1 MTAVVR
7 HAIFL
12 VGLLGASLTLIAAPV
27 DECHSG
33 FAAYA
38 GAQPY
43 ILNAQV
49 ADRRTTQIVAVFEDI
64 GTDVRGAVPY
74 RIEIRSV
81 ATGKLVA
88 VRRGATLLVPHEQTE
103 VITKWNGR
111 DLGGALVADGEYS
124 IVAIAQFHAGVPLSS
139 RFADG
144 EIDETLGVVARSSE
158 VRVVVDHAGAFDVL
172 FTSANRMR
180 EQELAA
186 SIDPAFPYQF
196 FFGTTH
202 AHTNWSDGGMP
213 TSSCTSG
220 HYGFAGG
227 AQPADAFN
235 YAKTNGSVDFL
246 AVVEH
251 NHLMQDACTTC
262 TADQI
267 KSRYV
272 SGFTAAQTAT
282 VPGSFVGLWGME
294 WGVISG
300 GGHVNV
306 YNQAQLMSWAG
317 EPFHVQTDK
326 SNYPMLYTAMNNN
339 QGTLGSYGTFN
350 HPNTTDF
357 GSWTRSADGDAVMR
371 GLSMVSGPAFSTSTT
386 FTPGGSV
393 YTSRFNQALSYGWKI
408 APEAHQDNHCW
419 NYGNS
424 TPNRTVAVIPNGTTF
439 NQTSLVGAYGAR
451 HFYAQQ
457 DRDAQLI
464 YRTADGAQIMGN
476 SFSAGAGVPVYVKVS
491 DPVGEGVQKIEIWG
505 GKAGTVA
512 SPGAAPTVVASNIST
527 STLNATLALGTVGES
542 WYYYVVAVQ
551 ADGNNLWS
559 APMWITWTSGGCTLP
574 GTPSLTAPASGATG
588 VATSPTLSWS
598 AVSGATSY
606 DVYLSTASSP
616 AFLTNVTSTSTTAG
630 PLTAGTVYYWNVVAK
645 NACGAGTAAAT
656 RSFTTAASSGATVL
670 TNGQTVANLSGAAG
684 SWAHYKIAVPSG
696 QSSLQITMSGGTG
709 DADLYVKL
717 GAQPTSSVYDYR
729 PYLGGNNETVSVTN
743 PAAGDWYISINGFE
757 AYSGVSLNATYTG
770 GSCTAPGITT
780 LSSPAAGATGVS
792 TSPSLS
798 WSAVTGAT
806 SYDLYLSTGSTPAFL
821 KNVTT
826 TSTTAGPLAA
836 GTLHYWNVVAK
847 NSCGSGAASVTR
859 SFTTQSGPATILS
872 EGAESGATGWTLTK
886 NTGSGWSIETSTD
899 VHGGTK
905 RFKTNVGFTTYLDG
919 ADWSVVSPAFS
930 LAGRTSATLT
940 FYNKYKTESGYD
952 LWKVEIS
959 TNGGTS
965 WTQLR
970 SVSGQSSG
978 YPAWAPQ
985 VSLSLNSYAGQSSVK
1000 LRFRFTSDGS
1010 ITDWGVALDDIV
1022 VTAQ

>member
-7 HAIFL
+7 YAIFL
-12 VGLLGASLTLIAAPV
+12 VGFLGASLSLVGAPV

-33 FAAYA
+33 FAAYT

-43 ILNAQV
+43 ILNSNV
-49 ADRRTTQIVAVFEDI
+49 AERQATQIVAVFEDVA
-64 GTDVRGAVPY
+64 TDVRGAVPY

-81 ATGKLVA
+81 ATNALVA
-88 VRRGATLLVPHEQTE
+88 VRRGIALLVPHEQTE
-103 VITKWNGR
+103 VRASWDGR
-111 DLGGALVADGEYS
+111 DATGALVPDGEYS
-124 IVAIAQFHAGVPLSS
+124 IVAIAKFHAGVPLAS
-139 RFADG
+139 RLLDG
-144 EIDETLGVVARSSE
+144 EINEREGAIARSSE
-158 VRVVVDHAGAFDVL
+158 VRVVVDHSGVFDAL
-172 FTSANRMR
+172 FTDANRMR

-213 TSSCTSG
+213 TSDCQSG
-220 HYGFAGG
+220 RYGYAGG

-235 YAKTNGSVDFL
+235 YAKTSGSIDFL

-262 TADQI
+262 TAEQI

-282 VPGSFVGLWGME
+282 VAGSFVGLWGME

-300 GGHVNV
+300 GGHVNI

-326 SNYPMLYTAMNNN
+326 SNYPMLYTAMKNN

-350 HPNTTDF
+350 HPNSSDF
-357 GSWTRSADGDAVMR
+357 GSWTRPADGDTVMR
-371 GLSMVSGPAFSTSTT
+371 GISMVSGPAFSTSTS

-393 YTSRFNQALSYGWKI
+393 YTARYNQALSYGWKI

-439 NQTSLVGAYGAR
+439 NQASLVGAYGAR

-476 SFSAGAGVPVYVKVS
+476 TFTSGASVPVYVKVS
-491 DPVGEGVQKIEIWG
+491 DPAGEGVQKIEIWG
-505 GKAGTVA
+505 GRAGTVA
-512 SPGAAPTVVASNIST
+512 SPGAAATVVASNLSS
-527 STLNATLALGTVGES
+527 STLNATLALGTAGET

-559 APMWITWTSGGCTLP
+559 APMWITWGTGGCTLP

-606 DVYLSTASSP
+606 DVYLSTSSSP
-616 AFLTNVTSTSTTAG
+616 AFLKNVTTTSTSVG
-630 PLTAGTVYYWNVVAK
+630 PLTAGTVYYWKVAAK
-645 NACGAGTAAAT
+645 NSCGAGSAAAT
-656 RSFTTAASSGATVL
+656 RSFTTAASSGPTVL
-670 TNGQTVANLSGAAG
+670 TNGQTVASLSGAVD
-684 SWAHYKIAVPSG
+684 SWKHYKIAVPSG
-696 QSSLQITMSGGTG
+696 QSSLVITMSGGTG

-717 GAQPTSSVYDYR
+717 GAQPTSTVYDYR

-743 PAAGDWYISINGFE
+743 PAAGDWYISIHGYE

-770 GSCTAPGITT
+770 STCTAPGITT

-798 WSAVTGAT
+798 WGAVSGAT
-806 SYDLYLSTGSTPAFL
+806 SYDLYLSTGSSPAFL

-826 TSTTAGPLAA
+826 TSTTAGPLSG
-836 GTLHYWNVVAK
+836 GTLYYWKVVAK
-847 NSCGSGAASVTR
+847 NSCGSGSASTTR
-859 SFTTQSGPATILS
+859 SFTTQSGPVTILS
-872 EGAESGATGWTLTK
+872 EGAESGATGWTFTK
-886 NTGSGWSIETSTD
+886 NTGSGWSMQSSTD
-899 VHGGTK
+899 VHSGSY
-905 RFKTNVGFTTYLDG
+905 RFKTNAAYTTYINN
-919 ADWSVVSPAFS
+919 ADWSVVSPSFS
-930 LAGRTSATLT
+930 LAGKTSATLT

-952 LWKVEIS
+952 FWRVEIS

-978 YPAWAPQ
+978 YPSWATQ
-985 VSLSLNSYAGQSSVK
+985 VSLSLNSYVGQSSVK

-1010 ITDWGVALDDIV
+1010 VTDWGVALDDIL

>member
-1 MTAVVR
+1 MMAVAR
-7 HAIFL
+7 HAMIL
-12 VGLLGASLTLIAAPV
+12 VCLLGVTGSLLADPL

-33 FAAYA
+33 FSAYA
-38 GAQPY
+38 GARPY
-43 ILNAQV
+43 IVNANI
-49 ADRRTTQIVAVFEDI
+49 AERRTTQIVAVFEDI
-64 GTDVRGAVPY
+64 SADLRGAVPY
-74 RIEIRSV
+74 RIEIRSA
-81 ATGKLVA
+81 ATGELVA
-88 VRRGATLLVPHEQTE
+88 LRRGVTLLIPGEQAE
-103 VITKWNGR
+103 AKAQWDGR
-111 DLGGALVADGEYS
+111 DPNGALVPDGEYV
-124 IVAIAQFHAGVPLSS
+124 IVAVAQFRAGAVLD
-139 RFADG
+139 RKLENAELNERD
-144 EIDETLGVVARSSE
+144 GVVARSSE
-158 VRVVVDHAGAFDVL
+158 VRVVVDHAGVYDGL
-172 FTSANRMR
+172 FTPESRMR
-180 EQELAA
+180 LRTLAA

-227 AQPADAFN
+227 AQPVDAFN

-267 KSRYV
+267 KSRYA

-282 VPGSFVGLWGME
+282 VAGSFVGLWGME

-306 YNQAQLMSWAG
+306 YNQAQLMSWTG
-317 EPFHVQTDK
+317 EPYNVLTDK
-326 SNYPMLYTAMNNN
+326 SNYPMLYTAMKNN
-339 QGTLGSYGTFN
+339 QGALGSYGTFN
-350 HPNTTDF
+350 HPETTDF
-357 GSWTRSADGDAVMR
+357 GSYVRSADGDAVIR
-371 GLSMVSGPAFSTSTT
+371 GMSMVSGPAFSTSTS
-386 FTPGGSV
+386 FTPGGTV
-393 YTSRFNQALSYGWKI
+393 YTARFNQALSYGWKI

-424 TPNRTVAVIPNGTTF
+424 TPNRTVALVPNGTTF
-439 NQTSLVGAYGAR
+439 DQPSLVSAYGAR

-491 DPVGEGVQKIEIWG
+491 DPAGEAVQKIEVWG
-505 GKAGTVA
+505 GRAGTVA
-512 SPGAAPTVVASNIST
+512 SPGAAPTVIASNT
-527 STLNATLALGTVGES
+527 ATPTLNATINLGTAGET

-551 ADGNNLWS
+551 ADGDQLWS
-559 APMWITWTSGGCTLP
+559 APMWITWSSGCTLP
-574 GTPSLTAPASGATG
+574 AAPSLSSPASGATG

-616 AFLTNVTSTSTTAG
+616 AFLRNVTTTSTSVG
-630 PLTAGTVYYWNVVAK
+630 PLTAGTLYYWTVVAK
-645 NACGAGTAAAT
+645 TSCGAGPAAAT
-656 RSFTTAASSGATVL
+656 RSFTTAATTGVTTL
-670 TNGQTVANLSGAAG
+670 TNGQTVASLSGAAG

-696 QSSLQITMSGGTG
+696 QSSLDIVMSGGTG

-717 GAQPTSSVYDYR
+717 GAQPTSTVYDYR
-729 PYLGGNNETVSVTN
+729 PYLSGNNETVTVTN
-743 PAAGDWYISINGFE
+743 PAAGDWYISINGYQ
-757 AYSGVSLNATYTG
+757 AYSGVSLTATYTG
-770 GSCTAPGITT
+770 STCTAPGIPA
-780 LSSPAAGATGVS
+780 LSAPAAGATGVS

-798 WSAVTGAT
+798 WGAVSGAT
-806 SYDLYLSTGSTPAFL
+806 SYDLYLSTSSSPAFL

-826 TSTTAGPLAA
+826 TSTTAGPLSG
-836 GTLHYWNVVAK
+836 GTLYYWNVVAR
-847 NSCGSGAASVTR
+847 NSCGSSAPSVTR
-859 SFTTQSGPATILS
+859 SFTTQSGPVTILS
-872 EGAESGATGWTLTK
+872 EGAESGAAGWTLTK
-886 NTGSGWSIETSTD
+886 NTGSGWSIEASTD
-899 VHGGTK
+899 VHSGAS
-905 RFKTNVGFTTYLDG
+905 RFKTNVGYTTYINS
-919 ADWSVVSPAFS
+919 ADWAVVSPAFS
-930 LAGRTSATLT
+930 LAGKTSATLT
-940 FYNKYKTESGYD
+940 FYDKYKTESGYD
-952 LWKVEIS
+952 FWRVEIS

-978 YPAWAPQ
+978 YPSWAPQ
-985 VSLSLNSYAGQSSVK
+985 VSLSLNAYAGQTNVK

-1010 ITDWGVALDDIV
+1010 VADWGVALDDIL